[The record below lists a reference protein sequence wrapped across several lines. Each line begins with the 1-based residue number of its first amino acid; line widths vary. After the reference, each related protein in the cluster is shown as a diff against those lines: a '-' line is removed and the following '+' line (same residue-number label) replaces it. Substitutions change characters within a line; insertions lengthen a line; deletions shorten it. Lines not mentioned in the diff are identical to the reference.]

1 MRELS
6 QIESLSDHAC
16 EQPSVERWNV
26 LEPISGRWAWL
37 TVFACCSQV
46 VVEPEADEAESVQR
60 AA

>member
-1 MRELS
+1 MRELR

-16 EQPSVERWNV
+16 QQPAVERWNV
-26 LEPISGRWAWL
+26 LEPISSHWAWL

-46 VVEPEADEAESVQR
+46 VIEAEADEADTVQR